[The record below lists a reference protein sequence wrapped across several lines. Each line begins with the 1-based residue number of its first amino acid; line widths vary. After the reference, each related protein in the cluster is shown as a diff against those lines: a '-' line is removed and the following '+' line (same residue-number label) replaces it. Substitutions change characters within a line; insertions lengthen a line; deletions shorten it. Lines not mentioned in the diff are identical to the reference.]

1 MNRIFRNQLF
11 LLIPLLLV
19 SFATTFANNN
29 AEDFFI
35 LQNIEI
41 QNFDNSI
48 QETDY
53 TTCTPYQQEHRNLLF
68 LEIIDLRDS
77 EENEEEEK
85 YNSNKEKFKQG
96 NYLTPSYNSY
106 YTKNSLHTFLKKP
119 KYFQY
124 YFSNTCVKL
133 HIKFQ
138 VFII

>member
-1 MNRIFRNQLF
+1 MNRIFRKQLF

-29 AEDFFI
+29 SEDFSI

-41 QNFDNSI
+41 QNFDNST

-53 TTCTPYQQEHRNLLF
+53 TCTPYQQEHRNLLF

-77 EENEEEEK
+77 EENEEK
-85 YNSNKEKFKQG
+85 YHSNKKNSKQG
-96 NYLTPSYNSY
+96 NYLTASCHHY
-106 YTKNSLHTFLKKP
+106 YTTYSFYTFLKKP
-119 KYFQY
+119 KHFQY
-124 YFSNTCVKL
+124 SFINTSRKL
-133 HIKFQ
+133 HLMFQ